1 MKIEQL
7 HIDKIKSS
15 FEKMQTKEDFLQLLN
30 QAKPFVYGE
39 KTVPF
44 ELKQINWYSNPKL
57 GNKRYKEFTIKKKS
71 GSLRTIHSPVRGLKA
86 IQKTLSFILQ
96 CVFEPHIAAHGF
108 VRNKSIVDNARVHVG
123 SRYVYNIDLK
133 DFFPSIDQAR
143 FWKCLQLKPF
153 NLINRSKESN
163 EVVDKTYKCI
173 LATKNYSFPL
183 NKKEKILLYEVD
195 GFNLINGYRKITLK
209 SGENIFYQVTLS
221 KNKIST
227 KIELFLDRSNYE
239 LIKEFVKKNNES
251 ASTDDEDLAG
261 IFIQLIENTQEK
273 LLEKNNRS
281 TLANMIAA
289 ICCTEIEVERK
300 SIEGG
305 WGKEKRNVLPQGAP
319 TSPIITNIVCQKLD
333 YLLTGVANRFGLK
346 YTRYADDITFS
357 SLHNVYKEDGEF
369 LKELMR
375 IITEQNFHIK
385 ESKTR
390 LQKDGY
396 RKEVTGLLI
405 NDKVN
410 VQKRYIK
417 QLRMWLYYWERYGY
431 EKASNIF
438 TKQYTLD
445 KGNVKKNPDMASVIT
460 GKLDYLKMV
469 KGVDNKL
476 FLNLKNRLDSLTGNN
491 LLKLQDIET
500 NDILKKDSYL
510 IKPLVKKN
518 KLQLAIDQDK
528 QSETNTQEKVSI
540 PKFHNPKALVTLL
553 KKFSINDSALKYTT
567 HSWDAGRDANMFNDL
582 TEFLAIAKNQYND
595 FSFQLKILSR
605 NLHGKINSFLFN
617 REIAETG
624 WGDPNP
630 SKRIRFGWSS
640 PELLEACNRDLSL
653 NPEDFILPE
662 QFQIQRSGKTLQKF
676 KHIIDVFK
684 NEIEVRD
691 ENSTLLN
698 LILQKHDHYL
708 ISFASPIISNLEN
721 KTFYTDLQWLSK
733 ALDLIF
739 EGIQKYP
746 QHPNVEYSVIENNN
760 EKIVLNILHRNS
772 FKNGMSIFDDKL
784 NLKRG
789 DFSTIKEMLL
799 NLCDWSVES
808 EFKEGKYRINYLVS
822 NEDTQAYEKISF
834 ADGFKHILTFYK

>member
-1 MKIEQL
+1 MKVEQV

-15 FEKMQTKEDFLQLLN
+15 FEKMQTRDDFLQLLN
-30 QAKPFVYGE
+30 EAKPFVYG
-39 KTVPF
+39 KKAVPF
-44 ELKQINWYSNPKL
+44 DLNQITWYANPKL

-96 CVFEPHIAAHGF
+96 CVFEPHKAANGF
-108 VRNKSIVDNARVHVG
+108 VRNKSIVDNAQAHIG

-143 FWKCLQLKPF
+143 FWKCLQFKPF
-153 NLINRSKESN
+153 NLIKQEIVTS
-163 EVVDKTYKCI
+163 EVDQKTYKCI
-173 LATKNYSFPL
+173 IATVHHAFPL
-183 NKKEKILLYEVD
+183 NKSERILLYEVN
-195 GFNLINGYRKITLK
+195 GYNLINGYRKIALK
-209 SGENIFYQVTLS
+209 SGENIFYQVILS
-221 KNKIST
+221 KNKLST
-227 KIELFLDRSNYE
+227 EIKLYLDRSKYE
-239 LIKEFVKKNNES
+239 LIKKLVKENDES
-251 ASTDDEDLAG
+251 ASVEDKALAG
-261 IFIQLIENTQEK
+261 YFLGLINHTQKK
-273 LLEKNNRS
+273 LFEKNNRS

-300 SIEGG
+300 SIEGE
-305 WGKEKRNVLPQGAP
+305 WQKEKRNVLPQGAP

-357 SLHNVYKEDGEF
+357 SLHNVYQEDGEF
-369 LKELMR
+369 LSELKR
-375 IITEQNFHIK
+375 IISEQNFHIK

-405 NDKVN
+405 NEKVN

-431 EKASNIF
+431 EKASSF
-438 TKQYTLD
+438 FSKQYFSD
-445 KGNVKKNPDMASVIT
+445 KGHIKKGKPDMTSIIS

-469 KGVDNKL
+469 KGDDNKL
-476 FLNLKNRLDSLTGNN
+476 FLNLKSRLDLLTGRN
-491 LLKLQDIET
+491 LVKHQIVEPIEKT
-500 NDILKKDSYL
+500 KIESSLKKL
-510 IKPLVKKN
+510 LLKKN
-518 KLQLAIDQDK
+518 KVQLTIAQYK
-528 QSETNTQEKVSI
+528 KSETNVQEQLNI
-540 PKFHNPKALVTLL
+540 PIFHKPKELVALL

-567 HSWDAGRDANMFNDL
+567 HSWDAGRDANIFKDL
-582 TEFLAIAKNQYND
+582 SEFLTIAKNQYND
-595 FSFQLKILSR
+595 FSFQLKTLSR

-617 REIAETG
+617 RKIAESG

-640 PELLEACNRDLSL
+640 PELLEACNRDISL

-698 LILQKHDHYL
+698 LIIQKHDYYL
-708 ISFASPIISNLEN
+708 MSFSSPIISNLEN

-746 QHPNVEYSVIENNN
+746 QHPNVEYSVIEN
-760 EKIVLNILHRNS
+760 ILHRNS

-808 EFKEGKYRINYLVS
+808 EFTEGKYRINYLVS
-822 NEDTQAYEKISF
+822 KENAPAFEKISSV
-834 ADGFKHILTFYK
+834 DGFKHILTFYK

>member
-44 ELKQINWYSNPKL
+44 DLKQITWYSNSKL
-57 GNKRYKEFTIKKKS
+57 GKKRYKEFTIKKKS
-71 GSLRTIHSPVRGLKA
+71 GFFRTIHSPVRGLKA

-96 CVFEPHIAAHGF
+96 CVFEPHIAAYGF

-153 NLINRSKESN
+153 NLINQSKESN

-183 NKKEKILLYEVD
+183 NKKEKILIYEVD

-221 KNKIST
+221 KNKISS

-239 LIKEFVKKNNES
+239 LIKKAVKENDER
-251 ASTDDEDLAG
+251 APTDEKALAG
-261 IFIQLIENTQEK
+261 YFLGLIEFSQKK
-273 LLEKNNRS
+273 LLEKNNRA

-305 WGKEKRNVLPQGAP
+305 WEKEKRNVLPQGAP

-357 SLHNVYKEDGEF
+357 SLHNVYQEDGDF
-369 LKELMR
+369 LKELKR

-405 NDKVN
+405 NEKVN

-438 TKQYTLD
+438 TKQYTSD
-445 KGNVKKNPDMASVIT
+445 KGNVKKNPDMASVIS

-469 KGVDNKL
+469 KSLDNQTYQKL
-476 FLNLKNRLDSLTGNN
+476 KQRLDILTMKNQPMDLILSQWDEKG
-491 LLKLQDIET
+491 IET
-500 NDILKKDSYL
+500 AMSLYYK
-510 IKPLVKKN
+510 
-518 KLQLAIDQDK
+518 
-528 QSETNTQEKVSI
+528 
-540 PKFHNPKALVTLL
+540 
-553 KKFSINDSALKYTT
+553 
-567 HSWDAGRDANMFNDL
+567 
-582 TEFLAIAKNQYND
+582 
-595 FSFQLKILSR
+595 
-605 NLHGKINSFLFN
+605 
-617 REIAETG
+617 
-624 WGDPNP
+624 
-630 SKRIRFGWSS
+630 SK
-640 PELLEACNRDLSL
+640 
-653 NPEDFILPE
+653 
-662 QFQIQRSGKTLQKF
+662 
-676 KHIIDVFK
+676 
-684 NEIEVRD
+684 
-691 ENSTLLN
+691 
-698 LILQKHDHYL
+698 
-708 ISFASPIISNLEN
+708 
-721 KTFYTDLQWLSK
+721 
-733 ALDLIF
+733 
-739 EGIQKYP
+739 
-746 QHPNVEYSVIENNN
+746 
-760 EKIVLNILHRNS
+760 
-772 FKNGMSIFDDKL
+772 
-784 NLKRG
+784 
-789 DFSTIKEMLL
+789 
-799 NLCDWSVES
+799 
-808 EFKEGKYRINYLVS
+808 
-822 NEDTQAYEKISF
+822 
-834 ADGFKHILTFYK
+834 